1 VQIRPNSFDGSAHE
15 PTQTARWGYG
25 VAAAGIRTD
34 LAALRQW
41 QGFSMDSASI
51 SALSALGGAL
61 IGGLT
66 SFAASWVSQQ
76 TQVKAQQLSHKLT
89 RREDLYKRFIEE
101 ASRLYADSLVHETPD
116 VSQLIGL
123 YAMISMMRAI
133 SPSTIVQHADKV
145 GRLIVNTYLEPNKS
159 IFELRDMVNSGVMDP
174 LRDFSEAC
182 REEFQRLEYL

>member
-1 VQIRPNSFDGSAHE
+1 
-15 PTQTARWGYG
+15 
-25 VAAAGIRTD
+25 
-34 LAALRQW
+34 
-41 QGFSMDSASI
+41 
-51 SALSALGGAL
+51 
-61 IGGLT
+61 
-66 SFAASWVSQQ
+66 
-76 TQVKAQQLSHKLT
+76 
-89 RREDLYKRFIEE
+89 LYKRFIEE

-116 VSQLIGL
+116 VSQLIQV

>member
-1 VQIRPNSFDGSAHE
+1 
-15 PTQTARWGYG
+15 
-25 VAAAGIRTD
+25 
-34 LAALRQW
+34 
-41 QGFSMDSASI
+41 MDSASI

-61 IGGLT
+61 IGGMT

-89 RREDLYKRFIEE
+89 RREELYKDFIEE
-101 ASRLYADSLVHETPD
+101 ASKLYADSLIHDKPD
-116 VSQLIGL
+116 VSQLIRL
-123 YAMISMMRAI
+123 YAMISMMRAL

-145 GRLIVNTYLEPNKS
+145 GRLIVNTYLGPNKS
-159 IFELRDMVNSGVMDP
+159 FPELRDMVNSGAMDP